1 MLCTILLHTNLVNL
15 FLMSRSLKKFLMMLL
30 WMSIA
35 GGIVISLDTFFQPPD
50 ELSGV
55 LYFLSI
61 GVAASATLNYYR

>member
-1 MLCTILLHTNLVNL
+1 MCNRLIENLKLIVVI
-15 FLMSRSLKKFLMMLL
+15 LMMFL
-30 WMSIA
+30 WMSIS
-35 GGIVISLDTFFQPPD
+35 GGIVLSLDTFFQPPD

>member
-1 MLCTILLHTNLVNL
+1 
-15 FLMSRSLKKFLMMLL
+15 MSRSLKKFLMMFL

-35 GGIVISLDTFFQPPD
+35 GGIVLSLDTFFQPPD

>member
-1 MLCTILLHTNLVNL
+1 MINRDV
-15 FLMSRSLKKFLMMLL
+15 KKFLMMLL

-35 GGIVISLDTFFQPPD
+35 GGVVISLDTFFQPPD

-61 GVAASATLNYYR
+61 GVAASVTLNYYR

>member
-1 MLCTILLHTNLVNL
+1 MLRTVLLCTNLVNL
-15 FLMSRSLKKFLMMLL
+15 FMINRDVKKFLMMFL

-35 GGIVISLDTFFQPPD
+35 GGVVISLDTFFQPPD

-61 GVAASATLNYYR
+61 GVAVSATLNYYR

>member
-1 MLCTILLHTNLVNL
+1 MLCTVLLCTNLVNL
-15 FLMSRSLKKFLMMLL
+15 FMINRDVKKFLMMLL

-35 GGIVISLDTFFQPPD
+35 GGVVISLDTFFQPPD

>member
-1 MLCTILLHTNLVNL
+1 
-15 FLMSRSLKKFLMMLL
+15 MSRSLKKFLIMLL

-35 GGIVISLDTFFQPPD
+35 GGIVISLDPFFQPPD

>member
-1 MLCTILLHTNLVNL
+1 MLCTVLLCTNLVNL
-15 FLMSRSLKKFLMMLL
+15 FMINRHVKKFLMMLL

-35 GGIVISLDTFFQPPD
+35 GGVVISLDTFFQPPD